1 MTKKKS
7 LKATKS
13 NNSPTPLHTTNKIT
27 NDSKLNNMKT
37 KEQIEEALILA
48 TSNPY
53 NAENILDDS
62 DAVIDIVNEFA
73 EEWEDAD
80 CDGEDA
86 TPEQKEA
93 LDALLAKYTNQIY
106 EVINKPHSIE
116 YNHRDQRLEWYDAN
130 GYHFLSE
137 FRPFTWWDVDV
148 FNVLTEMGYSN
159 EEADQLTKDIEDVL
173 PFNLPSSDEC
183 FKLIESVLNGSKQ
196 INDLCNFCPVVCE
209 DEIMELIKSGKDAD
223 AIYDE
228 IIRMT
233 EN

>member
-1 MTKKKS
+1 
-7 LKATKS
+7 
-13 NNSPTPLHTTNKIT
+13 
-27 NDSKLNNMKT
+27 MKT

-53 NAENILDDS
+53 NAEDILDNS
-62 DAVIDIVNEFA
+62 DAVMEIVNEFA

-80 CDGEDA
+80 CDDENA

-93 LDALLAKYTNQIY
+93 LDALLNEYTDRIY
-106 EVINKPHSIE
+106 DVINKPHSIN
-116 YNHRDQRLEWYDAN
+116 YNHRYQKLEWYDAD

-137 FRPFTWWDVDV
+137 FRPFVWWDVDV
-148 FNVLTEMGYSN
+148 SNVLTEMGYSD
-159 EEADQLTKDIEDVL
+159 EEAIQFIEDIEDEL

-183 FKLIESVLNGSKQ
+183 FKLIESVLDGNKQ
-196 INDLCNFCPVVCE
+196 VQDLCDFCYVVCE
-209 DEIMELIKSGKDAD
+209 DDIKELIESGKDAE

-233 EN
+233 EG

>member
-1 MTKKKS
+1 
-7 LKATKS
+7 
-13 NNSPTPLHTTNKIT
+13 
-27 NDSKLNNMKT
+27 MKT

-53 NAENILDDS
+53 NAEDILDNS
-62 DAVIDIVNEFA
+62 DAVMEIVNEFA

-80 CDGEDA
+80 CDDENA

-93 LDALLAKYTNQIY
+93 LDALLDEYTDRIY
-106 EVINKPHSIE
+106 DVINKPHSIN
-116 YNHRDQRLEWYDAN
+116 YNHRYQKLEWYDAD

-137 FRPFTWWDVDV
+137 FRPFVWWDVDV
-148 FNVLTEMGYSN
+148 SNVLTEMGYSD
-159 EEADQLTKDIEDVL
+159 EEAIQFIEDIEDEL

-183 FKLIESVLNGSKQ
+183 FKLIESVLDGNKQ
-196 INDLCNFCPVVCE
+196 VQDLCDFCYVVCE
-209 DEIMELIKSGKDAD
+209 DDIKELIESGKDAE

-233 EN
+233 EG

>member
-1 MTKKKS
+1 
-7 LKATKS
+7 
-13 NNSPTPLHTTNKIT
+13 
-27 NDSKLNNMKT
+27 MKT

-53 NAENILDDS
+53 NAEDILDNS
-62 DAVIDIVNEFA
+62 DAVMGIVNEFA

-80 CDGEDA
+80 CDDEDA

-93 LDALLAKYTNQIY
+93 LDALLNEYTDRIY
-106 EVINKPHSIE
+106 DVINKPHSIN
-116 YNHRDQRLEWYDAN
+116 YNHRYQKLEWYDAD

-137 FRPFTWWDVDV
+137 FRPFVWWDVDV
-148 FNVLTEMGYSN
+148 SNVLTEMGYSD
-159 EEADQLTKDIEDVL
+159 EEANQFIEDIEDEL

-183 FKLIESVLNGSKQ
+183 FKLIESVLDGNKQ
-196 INDLCNFCPVVCE
+196 VQDLCDFCYVVCE
-209 DEIMELIKSGKDAD
+209 DDIKELIESGKDAE

-233 EN
+233 EG

>member
-1 MTKKKS
+1 
-7 LKATKS
+7 
-13 NNSPTPLHTTNKIT
+13 
-27 NDSKLNNMKT
+27 MKT

-53 NAENILDDS
+53 NAEDILDNS
-62 DAVIDIVNEFA
+62 DAVMEIVNEFA

-80 CDGEDA
+80 CDDEDA

-93 LDALLAKYTNQIY
+93 LDALLNEYTDRIY
-106 EVINKPHSIE
+106 DVINKPHSIN
-116 YNHRDQRLEWYDAN
+116 YNHRYQKLEWYDAD

-137 FRPFTWWDVDV
+137 FRPFVWWDVDV
-148 FNVLTEMGYSN
+148 SNVLTEMGYSD
-159 EEADQLTKDIEDVL
+159 EEANQFIEDIEDEL

-183 FKLIESVLNGSKQ
+183 FKLIESVLDGNKQ
-196 INDLCNFCPVVCE
+196 VQDLCDFCYVVCE
-209 DEIMELIKSGKDAD
+209 DDIKELIESGKDAE

-233 EN
+233 EG

>member
-1 MTKKKS
+1 
-7 LKATKS
+7 
-13 NNSPTPLHTTNKIT
+13 
-27 NDSKLNNMKT
+27 MKT

-53 NAENILDDS
+53 NAEDILDNS
-62 DAVIDIVNEFA
+62 DAVMEIVNEFA

-80 CDGEDA
+80 CDDEDA

-93 LDALLAKYTNQIY
+93 LDALLNEYTDRIY
-106 EVINKPHSIE
+106 DVINKPHSIN
-116 YNHRDQRLEWYDAN
+116 YNHRYQKLEWYDAD

-137 FRPFTWWDVDV
+137 FRPFVWWDVDV
-148 FNVLTEMGYSN
+148 SNVLTEMGYSD
-159 EEADQLTKDIEDVL
+159 EEAIQFIEDIEDEL

-183 FKLIESVLNGSKQ
+183 FKLIESVLDGNKQ
-196 INDLCNFCPVVCE
+196 VQDLCDFCYVVCE
-209 DEIMELIKSGKDAD
+209 DDIKELIESGKDAE

-233 EN
+233 EG

>member
-1 MTKKKS
+1 
-7 LKATKS
+7 
-13 NNSPTPLHTTNKIT
+13 
-27 NDSKLNNMKT
+27 MKT

-53 NAENILDDS
+53 NAEDILDNS
-62 DAVIDIVNEFA
+62 DAVMEIVNEFA

-80 CDGEDA
+80 CDDEDA

-93 LDALLAKYTNQIY
+93 LDALLDEYTDRIY
-106 EVINKPHSIE
+106 DVINKPHSIN
-116 YNHRDQRLEWYDAN
+116 YNHRYQKLEWYDAD

-137 FRPFTWWDVDV
+137 FRPFVWWDVDV
-148 FNVLTEMGYSN
+148 FNVLTEMGYSD
-159 EEADQLTKDIEDVL
+159 EEANQFIEDIEDEL

-183 FKLIESVLNGSKQ
+183 FKLIESVLDGNKQ
-196 INDLCNFCPVVCE
+196 VQDLCDFCYVVCE
-209 DEIMELIKSGKDAD
+209 DDIKELIESGKDAE

-233 EN
+233 EG

>member
-1 MTKKKS
+1 
-7 LKATKS
+7 
-13 NNSPTPLHTTNKIT
+13 
-27 NDSKLNNMKT
+27 MKT

-48 TSNPY
+48 TSNSY
-53 NAENILDDS
+53 NAEGILDDS
-62 DAVIDIVNEFA
+62 DAVMEIVNEFT

-80 CDGEDA
+80 CDDEDA

-93 LDALLAKYTNQIY
+93 LDALLAKYTDRIY
-106 EVINKPHSIE
+106 DVINKPHSINF
-116 YNHRDQRLEWYDAN
+116 NHRDQKLEWYDAN

-137 FRPFTWWDVDV
+137 FRPFVWWDVDV

-159 EEADQLTKDIEDVL
+159 EEANRFTEDIEDEL
-173 PFNLPSSDEC
+173 PFNLPSSSEC
-183 FKLIESVLNGSKQ
+183 FKLIESILDGSKQ
-196 INDLCNFCPVVCE
+196 VQDLCDFCYVVHE
-209 DEIMELIKSGKDAD
+209 DDILELIESGKDAE

>member
-1 MTKKKS
+1 
-7 LKATKS
+7 
-13 NNSPTPLHTTNKIT
+13 
-27 NDSKLNNMKT
+27 MKT

-53 NAENILDDS
+53 NAEDILDNS
-62 DAVIDIVNEFA
+62 DAVMEIVNEFA

-80 CDGEDA
+80 CDDEDA

-93 LDALLAKYTNQIY
+93 LDALLDEYTDRIY
-106 EVINKPHSIE
+106 DVINKPHSIN
-116 YNHRDQRLEWYDAN
+116 YNHRYQKLEWYDAD

-137 FRPFTWWDVDV
+137 FRPFVWWDVDV
-148 FNVLTEMGYSN
+148 SNVLTEMGYSD
-159 EEADQLTKDIEDVL
+159 EEANQFIEDIEDEL

-183 FKLIESVLNGSKQ
+183 FKLIESVLDGNKQ
-196 INDLCNFCPVVCE
+196 VQDLCDFCYVVCE
-209 DEIMELIKSGKDAD
+209 DDIKELIESGKDAE

-233 EN
+233 EG